1 MKLNKKTKI
10 LGILN
15 IVYLSVIAIEE
26 SKAIEMFPFEDNI
39 KQTIKGIILVLVG
52 VLNFVIA
59 QLKIK

>member
-1 MKLNKKTKI
+1 
-10 LGILN
+10 
-15 IVYLSVIAIEE
+15 
-26 SKAIEMFPFEDNI
+26 MFPFEDTL